1 MLRSCLPCT
10 RPPPHPRPPGRLLS
24 PGGFSRSLGGLVV
37 LAVLARAG
45 CVFFCCPRSWPHSA
59 HLVLGLGQPL
69 ASLYSLKPPS
79 ELRFVFNSQL
89 ISRSKKIEI
98 EESKRPSGGPVL
110 ILREVSLWAGG
121 KGLSLGC
128 SLWSRRGAGTWLQTP
143 PSITRPEM
151 QLGTPRP
158 WGWEAASAPSSRA

>member
-1 MLRSCLPCT
+1 MYLSEFLPEHPLSSRRAAHSSSDSRYGSLQPSFQRCSGPAFPAHTLLPC
-10 RPPPHPRPPGRLLS
+10 PPGRLPS
-24 PGGFSRSLGGLVV
+24 PGRFSQSLGGLAV

-45 CVFFCCPRSWPHSA
+45 CVFLCCPRSWPHSA

-110 ILREVSLWAGG
+110 ILHEVSPWAG
-121 KGLSLGC
+121 C
-128 SLWSRRGAGTWLQTP
+128 
-143 PSITRPEM
+143 
-151 QLGTPRP
+151 
-158 WGWEAASAPSSRA
+158 